1 LLVLILDDR
10 TLWKKD
16 PDLYDNNM
24 KVWEIGGGVYV
35 ALKASRVWAMDQRST
50 KAGIDALDGET
61 FSFGIAAAI

>member
-24 KVWEIGGGVYV
+24 KVWEIGGRVYV
-35 ALKASRVWAMDQRST
+35 ALEASRVLGHGPEIYEGRD
-50 KAGIDALDGET
+50 
-61 FSFGIAAAI
+61 